1 MSKTATKRGFVAFCN
16 YLLPAIKDG
25 QIGNHEWARAAM
37 LAFGDLPSI
46 PSGLVSKK
54 LLWKHE
60 PTNRVYRSS
69 KVTHEHFKTRTKTC
83 REIVDL
89 YLNDELTQ
97 EKLNE
102 VIEEGRKV
110 HFVEEY
116 ENIVLRP
123 FQQDESVLT
132 WQEEYEKAGIEL
144 VPDPGT
150 FGSKLYYYQINTI
163 MYADKNEAADAHNI
177 SASTVVNRSRSVKWP
192 DWLEFKYEFNND
204 KNNN

>member
-1 MSKTATKRGFVAFCN
+1 MSKTVTKRGFVAFCN

-54 LLWKHE
+54 LLWKHK

-110 HFVEEY
+110 HFVAEY
-116 ENIVLRP
+116 
-123 FQQDESVLT
+123 
-132 WQEEYEKAGIEL
+132 
-144 VPDPGT
+144 
-150 FGSKLYYYQINTI
+150 
-163 MYADKNEAADAHNI
+163 
-177 SASTVVNRSRSVKWP
+177 
-192 DWLEFKYEFNND
+192 
-204 KNNN
+204 